1 MPIEMCS
8 VLVVTLSVLC
18 QLHAN
23 HQKLVQQAT
32 LVNAIFDAVTAAM
45 SKPNTSHCMSPS
57 HLLCVFFFLLRGPPN
72 HLSPAGIIVASHF
85 GEE

>member
-32 LVNAIFDAVTAAM
+32 LANAIFDATTTAAM

-57 HLLCVFFFLLRGPPN
+57 HLLCVFSIERAAESFISSRHHCCKSFR
-72 HLSPAGIIVASHF
+72 
-85 GEE
+85 